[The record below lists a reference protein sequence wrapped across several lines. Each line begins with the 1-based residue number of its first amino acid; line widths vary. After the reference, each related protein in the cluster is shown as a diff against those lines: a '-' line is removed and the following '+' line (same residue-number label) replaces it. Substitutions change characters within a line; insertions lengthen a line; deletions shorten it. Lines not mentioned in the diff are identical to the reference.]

1 MSRSRTSPA
10 STRCPPSSYRRWST
24 VRPRGIDRL
33 GDSGSIL
40 NRRGSSREQ
49 YSQAVPMLEMRQLDP
64 LENYQPSI
72 ERHERQR
79 DWLRLVQG
87 VLETPHPPDE
97 RAEEGAER

>member
-1 MSRSRTSPA
+1 
-10 STRCPPSSYRRWST
+10 
-24 VRPRGIDRL
+24 
-33 GDSGSIL
+33 
-40 NRRGSSREQ
+40 
-49 YSQAVPMLEMRQLDP
+49 MLEMRQLDP